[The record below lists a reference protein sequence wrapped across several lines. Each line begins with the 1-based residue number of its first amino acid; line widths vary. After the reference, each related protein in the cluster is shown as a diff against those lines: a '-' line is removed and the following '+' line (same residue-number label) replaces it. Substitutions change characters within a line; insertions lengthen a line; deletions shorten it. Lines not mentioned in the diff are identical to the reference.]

1 VVGPVYGAAD
11 IVADPHYQA
20 REDII
25 EIDDAELGH
34 TRMLG
39 IVPKFSDT
47 PGAVEH
53 AGPTVGQHNA
63 AIYGSWLGLEQPDL
77 DELKERGII

>member
-1 VVGPVYGAAD
+1 
-11 IVADPHYQA
+11 
-20 REDII
+20 
-25 EIDDAELGH
+25 
-34 TRMLG
+34 MLG

-63 AIYGSWLGLEQPDL
+63 AIYGSWLGLDGS
-77 DELKERGII
+77 ELSGLQERGVI